1 MNVIIV
7 GTGVMGTTHAKA
19 IKDSKIINLR
29 GFVGRNPEKTKKVA
43 DAFSVNSYTDLE
55 EVLFKEDVDIVDIC
69 LPTYLHEYAVLMA
82 IKYKKHIMCEKPFT
96 LSHEIAKRLS
106 DEAKNAGI
114 KMMVL
119 QVVRFWPEYV
129 SIKNVIDK
137 KVIGKIQNIY
147 MNRLS
152 TYPKYSNWFSDPSK
166 SGGGLYDLN
175 IHDLDYLYYL
185 FGAVKSIY
193 AIGRKSNMGCYDAV
207 TTNILFN
214 SGIIATVE
222 CNMDIKGEY
231 PFTTCV
237 RVIGDLGALEY
248 NYTSRY
254 NGNVDNV
261 KHNELILY
269 KGNKKTDKIEVSQ
282 YNPYQ
287 RQMEYFAECVLQDK
301 DTKIIKMSD
310 VVYVLRMIK
319 AIEKSID
326 NNSVVFDI

>member
-7 GTGVMGTTHAKA
+7 GTGVMGLTHAKA
-19 IKDSKIINLR
+19 IKDSEVLNLH

-43 DAFSVNSYTDLE
+43 DGFWVNAYTDLE
-55 EVLFKEDVDIVDIC
+55 EVLLKEDVDIVDIC

-82 IKYKKHIMCEKPFT
+82 IKYKKHIMCEKPFA
-96 LSHEIAKRLS
+96 LSYELAERLS
-106 DEAKNAGI
+106 NEAKNAGV

-119 QVVRFWPEYV
+119 QVVRFWPEYA
-129 SIKNVIDK
+129 SIKNMIDK
-137 KVIGKIQNIY
+137 KVIGKIQNVY

-152 TYPKYSNWFSDPSK
+152 TYPKYSDWFSDPSK

-185 FGAVKSIY
+185 FGEVKSVY
-193 AIGRKSNMGCYDAV
+193 AIGRKNNMGGYDAV
-207 TTNILFN
+207 TTNIVFN
-214 SGIIATVE
+214 RGITATVE

-237 RVIGDLGALEY
+237 RVIGDLGALEH
-248 NYTSRY
+248 NSTSRY
-254 NGNVDNV
+254 NDNFDNA
-261 KHNELILY
+261 KYNELILY
-269 KGNKKTDKIEVSQ
+269 KADRRPDKVEVSQ

-287 RQMEYFAECVLQDK
+287 RQLEYFAECVIQDK
-301 DTKIIKMSD
+301 HPQIIKMND

-319 AIEKSID
+319 AIEKSLD
-326 NNSVVFDI
+326 NNSVVVDI

>member
-1 MNVIIV
+1 MNVLIA
-7 GTGVMGTTHAKA
+7 GTGAMCTAHAKA
-19 IKDSKIINLR
+19 IKNSKILNLC
-29 GFVGRNPEKTKKVA
+29 GLVGRNPEKTKKVA
-43 DAFSVNSYTDLE
+43 DDFSVNDYTDLE

-69 LPTYLHEYAVLMA
+69 LPTYLHEYAVSMA

-96 LSHEIAKRLS
+96 LSFETAERLS
-106 DEAKNAGI
+106 DEAENAGI

-129 SIKNVIDK
+129 SIKNMIDE
-137 KVIGKIQNIY
+137 KVIGKIQNVY

-152 TYPKYSNWFSDPSK
+152 TYPKRSNWFRDPSK

-185 FGAVKSIY
+185 FGEVKSIY
-193 AIGRKSNMGCYDAV
+193 AIGIKSNIGCYDAI
-207 TTNILFN
+207 TANIIFKR
-214 SGIIATVE
+214 GITATVE

-237 RVIGDLGALEY
+237 RVIGNLGALEY
-248 NYTSRY
+248 NSTSRY
-254 NGNVDNV
+254 DDNSDNIRY
-261 KHNELILY
+261 NELILY
-269 KGNKKTDKIEVSQ
+269 KEDKKPEKIEVSQ

-287 RQMEYFAECVLQDK
+287 RQLEYFAECVIQDK
-301 DTKIIKMSD
+301 NPQIIKMSD

-319 AIEKSID
+319 AIEKSLA
-326 NNSVVFDI
+326 NNSVVTDI